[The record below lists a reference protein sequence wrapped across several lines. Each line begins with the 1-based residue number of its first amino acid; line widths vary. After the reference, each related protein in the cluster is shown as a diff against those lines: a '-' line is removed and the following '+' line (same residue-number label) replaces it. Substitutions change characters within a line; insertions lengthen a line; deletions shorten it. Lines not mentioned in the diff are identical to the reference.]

1 MAISKALIEGN
12 SARNLPQTQVFNL
25 STGLSLKQLAD
36 NLSASVNT
44 RRPSS
49 RLTIWGG
56 RRQLEKQDL
65 DLVQQRQ
72 LLEEINALGL
82 TAQAMAQTQAE
93 LFLIPELMQAIITG
107 KRWEWEVNRARFLS
121 QIKEFEDQA
130 KMRQLE
136 MDKQRLEIARA
147 QTDIRI
153 AVERH
158 TAELEQLQLTGYLMS
173 EKQKAELEHLRL
185 QGGLMSQKQRA
196 EIENLRLQ
204 GALMANKQNADIYKE
219 RYEAQLMAEKQH
231 ADIIREQVAS
241 HISLMLAIAEQE
253 ARMTETKANKA
264 RVSMLKKLKNE
275 MDFNNISPSQA
286 FVLAKALNPS
296 DSLDI
301 DFQLKEEMF
310 KEELQKA
317 REHNRRLKKEVDLV
331 ENNIESQIRE
341 NGETRGG
348 FGND

>member
-12 SARNLPQTQVFNL
+12 SARNLPQTQAFNL

-65 DLVQQRQ
+65 DLAQQRQ
-72 LLEEINALGL
+72 LLEEICALGL

-130 KMRQLE
+130 QMRQLE
-136 MDKQRLEIARA
+136 MDKQRLEITRA

-153 AVERH
+153 AIERH
-158 TAELEQLQLTGYLMS
+158 TAEIEQLQLTGYLMVEKQHAELAHLKLQGGLMS
-173 EKQKAELEHLRL
+173 EKQRVELDHLRL
-185 QGGLMSQKQRA
+185 QGGLLA
-196 EIENLRLQ
+196 T
-204 GALMANKQNADIYKE
+204 KQNADIYKD
-219 RYEAQLMAEKQH
+219 RYEAKLKAERQH

-241 HISLMLAIAEQE
+241 HISLMLAIAEKE
-253 ARMTETKANKA
+253 AKKTGTKADKV
-264 RVSMLKKLKNE
+264 RVSMLNKLKDE
-275 MDFNNISPSQA
+275 MDLNNISPSQA
-286 FVLAKALNPS
+286 FVWATGLNPTEK
-296 DSLDI
+296 LDI
-301 DFQLKEEMF
+301 DFKMKEEMF

-317 REHNRRLKKEVDLV
+317 KEHNRRLTKEVDLL
-331 ENNIESQIRE
+331 ENTIESQIRE
-341 NGETRGG
+341 NEETRGG